1 MSVVLSMGL
10 RNQNLI
16 KFMSMLYN
24 NNNNNNN
31 NNYCLFMGCVHLLN
45 YG

>member
-24 NNNNNNN
+24 NNNN
-31 NNYCLFMGCVHLLN
+31 YWLFMGSTHLLN
-45 YG
+45 YV

>member
-10 RNQNLI
+10 RNQNLT

-24 NNNNNNN
+24 NNNS
-31 NNYCLFMGCVHLLN
+31 YWLFMGSVHLLN
-45 YG
+45 YV